1 MSARICPG
9 GRWVKVPHRRNRINP
24 SPNRLGFFFPSSA
37 ARHPRR
43 PRHPTA
49 ALAKPVK
56 IPETHPLHIPFSDHR
71 GTMASLSQLQARRE
85 ALAKAI
91 ESGALSVKHGEKTI
105 TYRTLAEMKRI
116 RGDLDAEIAALSGAK
131 RKPKQHRVYT
141 RMGL

>member
-1 MSARICPG
+1 
-9 GRWVKVPHRRNRINP
+9 
-24 SPNRLGFFFPSSA
+24 
-37 ARHPRR
+37 
-43 PRHPTA
+43 
-49 ALAKPVK
+49 
-56 IPETHPLHIPFSDHR
+56 
-71 GTMASLSQLQARRE
+71 MASLSQLQARRE